1 MRVRRVGSF
10 TSGILLIVFG
20 GLFLLRFFVPVITYT
35 FILHLWPLIL
45 IFLGVEVLLSNWRSD
60 NVVIKYDAAAI
71 VLVFVLIFFSVGMGI
86 TEFCLEWNQRFLNA

>member
-20 GLFLLRFFVPVITYT
+20 GLFLLRLFVPMITYT

-45 IFLGVEVLLSNWRSD
+45 IFLGVEILLSNRKSED
-60 NVVIKYDAAAI
+60 VVIKYDVAAI
-71 VLVFVLIFFSVGMGI
+71 LLVFILVLFSVGMGI
-86 TEFCLEWNQRFLNA
+86 TEFCLDAVRYS